1 MSHSILTLD
10 DLRYLE
16 HLRNI
21 GHLVGELAAEQ
32 DSVTLRRNPAERLQ
46 LISLIYLM
54 TDQLDAVIERCNR
67 RWLDG
72 EEKI

>member
-1 MSHSILTLD
+1 MSQPILTLD

-21 GHLVGELAAEQ
+21 GHLVSKLAAEQ
-32 DSVTLRRNPAERLQ
+32 SKVTARRDPAERLQ

-54 TDQLDAVIERCNR
+54 TDQLDAVIERCNQ

-72 EEKI
+72 EEQE

>member
-1 MSHSILTLD
+1 MNHSILTLD

-21 GHLVGELAAEQ
+21 GHLVSELTAEQ
-32 DSVTLRRNPAERLQ
+32 DNVTLRRDPAERLQ

-72 EEKI
+72 EEKV

>member
-10 DLRYLE
+10 DLQYLE

-21 GHLVGELAAEQ
+21 GHLVSELAAEQ
-32 DSVTLRRNPAERLQ
+32 DNVPLRRDPAERLQ

-54 TDQLDAVIERCNR
+54 TDQLDAVIERCNQ

-72 EEKI
+72 EDPV

>member
-1 MSHSILTLD
+1 MNQSILTVD

-32 DSVTLRRNPAERLQ
+32 DSVTACHDPAERLQ

-67 RWLDG
+67 RCMVG
-72 EEKI
+72 EKQI

>member
-16 HLRNI
+16 LLRNI